1 MGAGNNLKLSTL
13 AQGTDAQEPRG
24 ERVKMPLS
32 AYVSMHVLYFWTFFD
47 VGSLL
52 VQ

>member
-32 AYVSMHVLYFWTFFD
+32 AYICKYACPLFLNCF
-47 VGSLL
+47 
-52 VQ
+52 